1 MICKE
6 CGKMVLPKDGHII
19 DSEFYC
25 NDCTVQCA
33 DCGDY
38 ILKDDAIETN
48 DGDFICEY
56 CRDNDYYTCEH
67 CGEVF
72 HSDDMVYIEDREM
85 YVCESCAD
93 SHFYQCECCNKY
105 FSDRAVYQTYD
116 DNWVCQHCYDDDYRT
131 CEDCGRAVHYDDAYY
146 NERDEVDYC
155 PNCEGNHKHNDSIYG
170 YHDYE
175 CFKKKQAIGEIGSK
189 EFFGLEIEVSGDED
203 YADEF
208 LDIVPDV
215 VLMRDGSIDEG
226 FEIVTEPMT
235 RKYIEENFIPNLAE
249 GMKFLNDEG
258 FRGHNKGGIHI
269 HVSQEVFTKEMLCV
283 LRNVLYS
290 DDSENLEV
298 WKAITQRKQS
308 EIDHWCRYDEAKD
321 CSTILSSDC
330 DYPKIASG
338 RYTALNHD
346 ERTGTYEFRI
356 FNSNTRIERIKKN
369 IQTVYSLIDYAN
381 YKAPRYYSANT
392 VNYIEF
398 VKENNEFYPDLYAF
412 LYEMGIVQ
420 RIEEER
426 VAA

>member
-1 MICKE
+1 MRK
-6 CGKMVLPKDGHII
+6 LYLLH
-19 DSEFYC
+19 
-25 NDCTVQCA
+25 
-33 DCGDY
+33 
-38 ILKDDAIETN
+38 
-48 DGDFICEY
+48 
-56 CRDNDYYTCEH
+56 
-67 CGEVF
+67 
-72 HSDDMVYIEDREM
+72 
-85 YVCESCAD
+85 
-93 SHFYQCECCNKY
+93 
-105 FSDRAVYQTYD
+105 
-116 DNWVCQHCYDDDYRT
+116 HCYFQ
-131 CEDCGRAVHYDDAYY
+131 
-146 NERDEVDYC
+146 N
-155 PNCEGNHKHNDSIYG
+155 N
-170 YHDYE
+170 
-175 CFKKKQAIGEIGSK
+175 
-189 EFFGLEIEVSGDED
+189 
-203 YADEF
+203 
-208 LDIVPDV
+208 
-215 VLMRDGSIDEG
+215 
-226 FEIVTEPMT
+226 
-235 RKYIEENFIPNLAE
+235 
-249 GMKFLNDEG
+249 FLNKEG

-290 DDSENLEV
+290 GDSENLEV